1 MVYTSCVCVCVCLH
15 ICVYCSYITSLHQSN
30 TTMSY
35 SLGGNIGRVKSLTI
49 QPTSAPSTLQVSW
62 SKPGIIKL
70 LKLRSETYHLTLNS
84 TQGIHTFNVSDSVKI
99 LSGVVDKAYYSKTI
113 ISLLATPL
121 TDEYCRLI
129 SSGIQA
135 IFSSRLYMI
144 KLILTSLSFH
154 LL

>member
-1 MVYTSCVCVCVCLH
+1 MYACVTSHHSTNPVSH
-15 ICVYCSYITSLHQSN
+15 
-30 TTMSY
+30 
-35 SLGGNIGRVKSLTI
+35 SLGGNVGRVRDLTI

-144 KLILTSLSFH
+144 KLILTSSSCRGQIVYTELR
-154 LL
+154 